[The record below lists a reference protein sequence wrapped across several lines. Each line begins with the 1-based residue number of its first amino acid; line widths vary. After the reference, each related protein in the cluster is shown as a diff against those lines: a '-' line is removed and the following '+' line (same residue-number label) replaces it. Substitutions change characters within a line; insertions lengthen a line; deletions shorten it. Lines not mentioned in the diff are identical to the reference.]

1 MVCGGM
7 SLSTSRRTLELE
19 MMCCQGL
26 RYNWFV
32 SSNVR
37 QYCQSS
43 LPGVRSVPPPVT
55 DRCEVYKIQQTVY
68 SVQCAVY
75 AVHHHLYSQAGSKF
89 LVRDINWD

>member
-7 SLSTSRRTLELE
+7 SLSTSRRTLEGE

-68 SVQCAVY
+68 SVQCT
-75 AVHHHLYSQAGSKF
+75 LYTTTCI
-89 LVRDINWD
+89 VRLAASF